1 MDEKKAEEAGM
12 IPNPLR
18 KKVSSWIEDHETL
31 IFMSLLIFAIVLRF
45 YYFWITKSQPLWWD
59 ESEYMSGAKALAGLV
74 NYDLGGIRS
83 PLFPAM
89 MSIFFF
95 LHIGNEAIIRF
106 FGLFIPS
113 ILVIVLTYF
122 MIREM
127 YNDKRVAIISTL
139 IMTVLWEHLFY
150 SNRFHTEN
158 MALIFEFLAIFIL
171 FGCYLKNKDFYF
183 IKSKYSLIWI
193 LAFSVLAFLF
203 RPGNIMFVPAII
215 LFINRKKILSKAGLI
230 SAGLIVLA
238 IIASF
243 LFSDIPQT
251 FLEQYTHFTSPI
263 GWNSLTVF
271 YGFFQSISNM
281 PSVLFYA
288 FIIGIVIILFKTILI
303 LDQVLKLEK
312 SKENLEFKS
321 DIFNLLLLAIIL
333 FIFIFIMRANSFEY
347 RWFFPL
353 LPAMLAFTSKGVLSF
368 SDYLGKLG
376 GKKIIATILII
387 LIVIMGV
394 YSQFDR
400 ADQIIKSK
408 VDSYS
413 QIRDAG
419 LWLKENSGSSEKVL
433 TVSSSQTTY
442 YSELNVSSFTGIDNE
457 TAFNDYLEKNNPR
470 FLELTAFETQP
481 AWMSNWLTLNE
492 NRTIIAKYFT
502 MSTVQGER
510 AVVIIYELK
519 Y

>member
-1 MDEKKAEEAGM
+1 
-12 IPNPLR
+12 
-18 KKVSSWIEDHETL
+18 
-31 IFMSLLIFAIVLRF
+31 
-45 YYFWITKSQPLWWD
+45 
-59 ESEYMSGAKALAGLV
+59 
-74 NYDLGGIRS
+74 
-83 PLFPAM
+83 
-89 MSIFFF
+89 
-95 LHIGNEAIIRF
+95 
-106 FGLFIPS
+106 
-113 ILVIVLTYF
+113 
-122 MIREM
+122 
-127 YNDKRVAIISTL
+127 
-139 IMTVLWEHLFY
+139 
-150 SNRFHTEN
+150 
-158 MALIFEFLAIFIL
+158 
-171 FGCYLKNKDFYF
+171 
-183 IKSKYSLIWI
+183 
-193 LAFSVLAFLF
+193 
-203 RPGNIMFVPAII
+203 
-215 LFINRKKILSKAGLI
+215 
-230 SAGLIVLA
+230 
-238 IIASF
+238 
-243 LFSDIPQT
+243 
-251 FLEQYTHFTSPI
+251 
-263 GWNSLTVF
+263 
-271 YGFFQSISNM
+271 
-281 PSVLFYA
+281 
-288 FIIGIVIILFKTILI
+288 LFKTILI

-321 DIFNLLLLAIIL
+321 NIFNILLLATVL

-394 YSQFDR
+394 YTQFDR

-419 LWLKENSGSSEKVL
+419 IWLKENSDSSEKVL

-457 TAFNDYLEKNNPR
+457 TAFNSYLEKNNPR
-470 FLELTAFETQP
+470 FMELTAFETQP

-492 NRTIIAKYFT
+492 NRTVVAKYFT
-502 MSTVQGER
+502 MSTAQGEQ